1 MRNPPD
7 ALAGRLVYSITNEA
21 TTSRQ
26 TKQEEPTMR
35 SPFSPPARP
44 AQPRSIARDWDR
56 NPTWR
61 EVADLRLRPV
71 EAATYSGLVAGL
83 APDEALIAR
92 VAVILDGRFQPQE
105 REVACWVADSGKYNE
120 LNHGGPRDQQ
130 INGYYAVSK
139 DRLLSLL
146 FV

>member
-1 MRNPPD
+1 
-7 ALAGRLVYSITNEA
+7 
-21 TTSRQ
+21 
-26 TKQEEPTMR
+26 MR
-35 SPFSPPARP
+35 SPFSQPSQP
-44 AQPRSIARDWDR
+44 AQPRSITPSWDR

-61 EVADLRLRPV
+61 DVVNLRLRPV

-92 VAVILDGRFQPQE
+92 VAVIVDGRFQPQQ

-120 LNHGGPRDQQ
+120 LIHGGTRDQQ
-130 INGYYAVSK
+130 IHGYYAVSK

-146 FV
+146 FA